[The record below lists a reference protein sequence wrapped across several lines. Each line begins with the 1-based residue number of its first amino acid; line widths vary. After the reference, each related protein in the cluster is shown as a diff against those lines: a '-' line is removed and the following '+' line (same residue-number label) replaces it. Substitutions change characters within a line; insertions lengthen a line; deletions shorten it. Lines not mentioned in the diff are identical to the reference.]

1 MSRAIRDGRA
11 HRLHQGAAESPV
23 PRELDRAVVSE
34 PEWEVAFSPEDVDRV
49 AALVHEKFCAD
60 LATVTEPERVREGV
74 PEWLDLFAELQQEQK
89 ETFRGM
95 VLAVMD
101 AMATVAVE
109 KRNVRRDRSGH

>member
-11 HRLHQGAAESPV
+11 HRLHQDAQDSVTEG
-23 PRELDRAVVSE
+23 
-34 PEWEVAFSPEDVDRV
+34 EWEVAFSPEDVDRV
-49 AALVHEKFCAD
+49 AGLVHEKCGANLVAD
-60 LATVTEPERVREGV
+60 VAERPAARQEGP
-74 PEWLDLFAELQQEQK
+74 PEWLGVFADWLSLTKSAREQQ

-109 KRNVRRDRSGH
+109 KRNVRRDRSGHD